1 MSVTMVGE
9 INVVSVDPPVLAPN
23 AKSSCECSYEH
34 SFIVVAWREK
44 KYTNYPTFDCKFYMN
59 KIQDTA
65 SNFTSYARWLINML
79 SKRNI
84 FLNSWA
90 WSLYIHAW
98 LQHITS

>member
-44 KYTNYPTFDCKFYMN
+44 KYTNYPTFDCKFYKN
-59 KIQDTA
+59 KIQYSA
-65 SNFTSYARWLINML
+65 LNYRSYAQWLISML

-84 FLNSWA
+84 FLKQYYSWA
-90 WSLYIHAW
+90 WKFVFMHDYNI
-98 LQHITS
+98 